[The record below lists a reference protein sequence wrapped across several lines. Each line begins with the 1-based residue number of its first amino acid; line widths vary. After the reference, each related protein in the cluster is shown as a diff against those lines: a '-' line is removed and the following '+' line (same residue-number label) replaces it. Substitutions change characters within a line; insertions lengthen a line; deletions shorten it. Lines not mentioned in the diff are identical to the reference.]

1 MRPEGAL
8 ALKVDL
14 VGPEEWR
21 LLQTRQ
27 DRRYFGVESLELLD
41 GGAGPEEVPLG
52 DLRSAFEGSERAR
65 ELLWEEVSAVEDNEH
80 AREETHS

>member
-8 ALKVDL
+8 ALKVHL